1 MTHGKMW
8 GLIVGGVLFCGDVV
22 ADCWRCVGWLLM
34 WWLIGGD
41 VLAHWW
47 LVDEYVLAHWWRCGG
62 SFADMWWLI
71 CGYVVAHW
79 WICGGSLVDGYVV
92 AH

>member
-22 ADCWRCVGWLLM
+22 ADSWRCVGWLLM
-34 WWLIGGD
+34 CWLIGGD
-41 VLAHWW
+41 V
-47 LVDEYVLAHWWRCGG
+47 VDHLRICGG

-71 CGYVVAHW
+71 GGYVVAHW
-79 WICGGSLVDGYVV
+79 WMDM
-92 AH
+92 